1 MVSLLAGP
9 LARLKLYRQER
20 RWWHKSTMMFEQ
32 SDVLVVTHTKCGS
45 TWLRALL
52 SHICHLRFGV
62 PADELIHFDNL
73 HRLAPAIP
81 RLHFVRDTEHPGSR
95 GGARD
100 VAIAPHQKMIVLV
113 RDPRDTAISFYFHV
127 RNRASARELIHKEIP
142 ESARAM
148 ALADFVAHPRYGVP
162 RIIGCYNKWLAAAA
176 AQPQRIF
183 LRYEDL
189 RRRPQEEIRRLLSFL
204 EIEASD
210 EQIAAAIAFA
220 SFDSLQQ
227 KEASGFFRSDRF
239 GATDHS
245 NPDSR
250 KVRSGRI
257 GGYRGH
263 VSEAQARQLDDMVE
277 TALDPRFGYDRD
289 GCKDIAVVTYDET
302 LRRAVPAAAAEAEPV
317 SALPVG
323 VAAAQ

>member
-1 MVSLLAGP
+1 MVSVLGGP

-20 RWWHKSTMMFEQ
+20 RWWHKATRMFEE

-45 TWLRALL
+45 TWLRALI

-62 PADELIHFDNL
+62 PAEELIHFDNL
-73 HRLAPAIP
+73 HRMAPQIP
-81 RLHFVRDTEHPGSR
+81 RLHFVRDTVHAGSR

-127 RNRASARELIHKEIP
+127 RNRASARELIHKQIP

-148 ALADFVAHPRYGVP
+148 AIADFVAHPSYGVP
-162 RIIGCYNKWLAAAA
+162 RIIAYYNRWLAAAA
-176 AQPQRIF
+176 TQPERIF

-189 RRRPQEEIRRLLSFL
+189 RRRPEAEIRRLLDFL
-204 EIEASD
+204 GIEAGD
-210 EQIAAAIAFA
+210 EQIAAAISFA
-220 SFDSLQQ
+220 AFDSLQQ

-239 GATDHS
+239 GATDQS

-263 VSEAQARQLDDMVE
+263 LTGEQARQLDALVE
-277 TALDPRFGYDRD
+277 STLDPRFGYDGD
-289 GCKDIAVVTYDET
+289 GCQEWAAVTSDEIF
-302 LRRAVPAAAAEAEPV
+302 RHAPPPAMSTSSDPATAA
-317 SALPVG
+317 
-323 VAAAQ
+323 